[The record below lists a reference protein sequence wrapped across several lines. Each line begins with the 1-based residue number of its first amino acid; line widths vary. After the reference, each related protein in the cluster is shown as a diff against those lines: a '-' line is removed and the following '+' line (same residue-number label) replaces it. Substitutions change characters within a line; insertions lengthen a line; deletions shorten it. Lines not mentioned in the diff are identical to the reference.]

1 MFCSCSSMDMH
12 NNYAFLMSH
21 SDSFVFFAFVVSSF
35 TVSLRDIPLRV
46 GTWARVEGI
55 VTHQERAHMHRCTHE
70 SPKKIKKISQVAAAN
85 SFGDNNVPFIHQEHS
100 LGWRSVLIEGS
111 RSNFEAV
118 RTILY
123 HPKRHLKANERTNK
137 QHPFHCFKSLI
148 IRLPTFESIYGDARC
163 FKGKV
168 ESAGGQRY
176 QNTCCYM

>member
-1 MFCSCSSMDMH
+1 MLMLFNGH
-12 NNYAFLMSH
+12 AYAFLISH

-70 SPKKIKKISQVAAAN
+70 SPKNKKISQVAAN

-137 QHPFHCFKSLI
+137 QHPFHCFKSLKLTY
-148 IRLPTFESIYGDARC
+148 RLPTFESIYGDARC